1 MGPMHGT
8 FAALPVFLRQSR
20 GILINNVSIGGWAPT
35 PFAAAYTAS
44 KFGLRGFTAS
54 LRQELANRPNI
65 HVCGVFPTMVDT
77 PGFSH
82 GANVSGRRIDPG
94 PLLYQPEDV
103 AETFVD
109 LARHPKDEV
118 AVGWPAK
125 AGQISY
131 AIAPRPTEQLM
142 ASAFRF
148 LLRRAEP
155 TAKTEGTM
163 LVPRA
168 EGTETSGGWLMRKG
182 IPSAGQIN
190 KVAAIGGIA
199 ALMVGAIAMSRSGDR
214 RRFQRRIR
222 NRRI

>member
-1 MGPMHGT
+1 
-8 FAALPVFLRQSR
+8 
-20 GILINNVSIGGWAPT
+20 LINNVSIGGWAPT

-54 LRQELANRPNI
+54 LRQELANRSGI
-65 HVCGVFPTMVDT
+65 HVCGIFPAMVDT

-82 GANVSGRRIDPG
+82 GANMSGRSLDPG

-103 AETFVD
+103 AETFVE
-109 LARHPKDEV
+109 LARHPRDEV

-131 AIAPRPTEQLM
+131 AIAPRLTEQLM

-148 LLRRAEP
+148 LLRRARP

-163 LVPRA
+163 LVPKT
-168 EGTETSGGWLMRKG
+168 EGDGTTGGWLMRKG
-182 IPSAGQIN
+182 MPSAGQIS
-190 KVAAIGGIA
+190 KLAAVGGIA
-199 ALMVGAIAMSRSGDR
+199 ALAVAAIAISSRRATSVSDRAR
-214 RRFQRRIR
+214 RRPRARS
-222 NRRI
+222 